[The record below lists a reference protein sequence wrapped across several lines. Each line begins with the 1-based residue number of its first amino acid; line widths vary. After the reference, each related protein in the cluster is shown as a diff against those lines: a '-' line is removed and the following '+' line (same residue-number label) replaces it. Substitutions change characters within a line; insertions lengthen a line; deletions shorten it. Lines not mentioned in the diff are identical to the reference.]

1 MQPVR
6 LAPAS
11 FAGKQS
17 KKYALALSKSAMPYS
32 SIPDP
37 YIDTETG
44 VLKNLLNISSNE
56 ELENA
61 EADIT
66 AAAIA
71 SIADQSALGNF
82 DLDHLK
88 NIHWE
93 LFNTIYSWA
102 GEIRT
107 VEIAK
112 ENTRFANSDAV
123 VRAAKQL
130 FDELHAE
137 NLLKG
142 LPREQ
147 YAGRLA
153 HYYSEVNILH
163 PFREGNGRAE
173 RVFFSQ
179 LVAETEYRLAW
190 ERLDADENLRACIAA
205 YGGDESLLTAMLDG
219 LLEPAA

>member
-1 MQPVR
+1 
-6 LAPAS
+6 
-11 FAGKQS
+11 
-17 KKYALALSKSAMPYS
+17 MPYS
-32 SIPDP
+32 SVPDP
-37 YIDTETG
+37 YIDDETG
-44 VLKNLLNISSNE
+44 VLKNLLGIPSNE

-66 AAAIA
+66 ASVIA
-71 SIADQSALGNF
+71 SIPDQLALGNF

-112 ENTRFANSDAV
+112 ENTRFANSDAIAQ
-123 VRAAKQL
+123 AAKQL

-137 NLLKG
+137 NSLKG

-147 YAGRLA
+147 YVERLA
-153 HYYSEVNILH
+153 HYYSEINVLH
-163 PFREGNGRAE
+163 PFREGNGRTE

-179 LVAETEYRLAW
+179 LVAEAGYRLAW

-205 YGGDESLLTAMLDG
+205 YEGDESLLTVMLKG
-219 LLEPAA
+219 FLVQ